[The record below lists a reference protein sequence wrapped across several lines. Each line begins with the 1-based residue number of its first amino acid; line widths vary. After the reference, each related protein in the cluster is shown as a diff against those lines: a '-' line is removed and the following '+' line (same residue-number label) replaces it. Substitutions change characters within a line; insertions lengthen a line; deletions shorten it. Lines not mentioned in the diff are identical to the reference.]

1 MSKLRRVGPVL
12 VLCAG
17 VVCLLTFGASAV
29 LADTVTGLDFTVTKT
44 TDATNSSNV
53 DITVTADS
61 GFSLKTGNGSDVF
74 FDFAVTASQITGLS
88 ADCTGFTAGAP
99 SGCTYTGL
107 TFTGPTSGNVDG
119 LGSFATQ
126 INHILGGTMPSNV
139 ASVASYSFVI
149 TGVTLAQVDTLN
161 SAGNSWGAHIC
172 AAPETGCSTNTFF
185 SGGPHGPVPE
195 PASMALLGTVLVG
208 AYGLLRR
215 KLLA

>member
-1 MSKLRRVGPVL
+1 MSKLRKAGPVL

-53 DITVTADS
+53 DITVVADS

-88 ADCTGFTAGAP
+88 ADGG
-99 SGCTYTGL
+99 TYTGL

-149 TGVTLAQVDTLN
+149 TGVTLAQLYGMV
-161 SAGNSWGAHIC
+161 AGLPS
-172 AAPETGCSTNTFF
+172 
-185 SGGPHGPVPE
+185 
-195 PASMALLGTVLVG
+195 
-208 AYGLLRR
+208 
-215 KLLA
+215 KLQ